1 MEIIDVNTL
10 FGAYPSQ
17 HPDSTP
23 ESLLAVLE
31 SQAVSRCF
39 ALSTWGL
46 FHNDQEGNAETLRAC
61 REHSA
66 LIPVATVNPTG
77 YWGQRDV
84 LSALRDDGFL
94 MFRFFPKS
102 QRWPLEFAP
111 FSYLLTE
118 LARGPQMP
126 VMVDMQRLGD
136 VTALARIAADYP
148 YPVILGDVS
157 TPMLTEAIAVLR
169 ARPNFY
175 LETHALLLPDALPLL
190 RDTVGVERLL
200 FGSNAPGMSLGA
212 ALRAVTNSA
221 LTEGEKEAVLSGNA
235 RRLWPNLT
243 VGVH

>member
-1 MEIIDVNTL
+1 
-10 FGAYPSQ
+10 
-17 HPDSTP
+17 
-23 ESLLAVLE
+23 
-31 SQAVSRCF
+31 
-39 ALSTWGL
+39 
-46 FHNDQEGNAETLRAC
+46 
-61 REHSA
+61 
-66 LIPVATVNPTG
+66 
-77 YWGQRDV
+77 
-84 LSALRDDGFL
+84 
-94 MFRFFPKS
+94 
-102 QRWPLEFAP
+102 
-111 FSYLLTE
+111 
-118 LARGPQMP
+118 MP